1 MAIIYTYPVKTNPV
15 GDDLILIS
23 DSADE
28 NKTKQVKV
36 STLPSSGGGSVSSV
50 GFSLNSLAAFTVT
63 GDNPV
68 TGSGTITLG
77 VTGGS
82 SGQYLDYQGNWST
95 PSGSG
100 GDTYTL
106 QAEAKSSNSVPLK
119 LDAATGTD
127 STVNLTEGSGVTLT
141 RTSATEITIAATG
154 SSGVSQVTAGGVI
167 PSSTGAPL
175 LITPTSGNVVVTS
188 ARYNGG
194 SNEGHVP
201 LGGSNTTFLRGD
213 ATWVTPTN
221 TTYSAGTGLS
231 LVGTTFSLATGAAL
245 TNLGGGSGTTFLR
258 KDGTWQTVSASAS
271 PSGNNTEIQYNN
283 NGSFG
288 ASANLTYGSDTLTV
302 GDNIVIKGD
311 GSSDAS
317 KLKFNCYNNNHHVEI
332 IGPDHA
338 NSPSSYSLTLPN
350 KIASQTAY
358 SSGGRVLES
367 NASGALQWIDTP
379 TGGVSPTSGTWFA
392 TLARYDGASYAA
404 NATQAQIAITTND
417 CQWYRVGDM
426 MYYQFYIAG
435 TIKSSGTLQGNL
447 FLCRSLNAA
456 GTTATYGLPT
466 VSANSPT
473 IVNNGFCNGSVTI
486 TESEAPAQPLT
497 WTYPVNGG
505 RVGRDTNYPGYVQ
518 LFSLFSGGTWSKV
531 YYPLS
536 NQTWLTNTGEDP
548 ANWALGGT
556 INALVE
562 HVS

>member
-288 ASANLTYGSDTLTV
+288 ASANLTFATNTLAVTHTV
-302 GDNIVIKGD
+302 DIKGD
-311 GSSDAS
+311 GTNAG
-317 KLKFNCYNNNHHVEI
+317 KLKLYCQSTSVPHAVTIE
-332 IGPDHA
+332 GPDHA
-338 NSPSSYSLTLPN
+338 NAAAYTLKLPSPAPTTNQL
-350 KIASQTAY
+350 
-358 SSGGRVLES
+358 LEYENS
-367 NASGALQWIDTP
+367 TNNLRWINTP
-379 TGGVSPTSGTWFA
+379 TAGVSPTSGTWYA
-392 TLARYDGASYAA
+392 TLANASGQSYAA

-486 TESEAPAQPLT
+486 TESEAPAQALT